1 MIRSFRDKD
10 TARLFRREAV
20 RRWCH
25 EVQRA
30 GLRKL
35 RMLNAATTLAD
46 LRALP
51 GNRLEKL
58 KGDRAGEWSIRV
70 DSQWR
75 LCFHW
80 EDSGAHGVELV
91 DYH

>member
-1 MIRSFRDKD
+1 MIHGFRDKD
-10 TARLFRREAV
+10 TARLFRREPV
-20 RRWCH
+20 RRWGP

-35 RMLNAATTLAD
+35 RMLSAATTLDD

-51 GNRLEKL
+51 GYRLEKL

-75 LCFHW
+75 LCFRG
-80 EDSGAHGVELV
+80 EDGGAHEVELV